1 MAEQGKI
8 RKMFPGGNT
17 TQGPYFLFEYMIRPA
32 TNRIFIIKGGPGVGK
47 STFMNTISREMVDR
61 GYDVEHHH
69 CSTDPSSLDGLVIP
83 QLGVALLDGTAPHIY
98 DPSYPGVL
106 DEIINLG
113 EFWDDA
119 VLIPHRNEVQ
129 EINKRGNMQFKTAFH
144 ILKQSKMAY
153 DQSKWYVEESIDQSK
168 YNRIQR
174 FLVESVLE
182 DMVPNYQTASE
193 ARHLFASALT
203 PKGILDFKDTL
214 ISKDM
219 KVYSIKGQPGTGV
232 KEMIERVAK
241 AVEEMG
247 LYTEQYHC
255 PFEPDKLDMLIIP
268 AAQKVVMNSMQPDHS
283 DPKDIEGISYIGQ
296 VEEIDLGI
304 CIKLDVLAKYEE
316 DRADAEKRS
325 RDLLEKGISHIAKAK
340 AAHGEKE
347 KFYFQAMNYDKVNQ
361 KRNQVLEHILQYT

>member
-17 TQGPYFLFEYMIRPA
+17 TRGSYFMFENMIQPA

-47 STFMNTISREMVDR
+47 STFINSISREMIDR

-69 CSTDPSSLDGLVIP
+69 CSTDPDSLDGMVIP
-83 QLGVALLDGTAPHIY
+83 QLGVALLDGTSPHIF
-98 DPSYPGVL
+98 DPSCPGAL
-106 DEIINLG
+106 DEIVNFG
-113 EFWDDA
+113 EYWDENI
-119 VLIPHRNEVQ
+119 LKPHMEEVQ
-129 EINKRGNMQFKTAFH
+129 EINKRGSMHFKTAFH

-153 DQSKWYVEESIDQSK
+153 DQSKWYVEESIDKPK

-182 DMVPNYQTASE
+182 GMVPNYETAPK

-203 PKGILDFKDTL
+203 PKGIVDFKDTL
-214 ISKDM
+214 ISRDM

-241 AVEEMG
+241 AAEEMG

-255 PFEPDKLDMLIIP
+255 PFEPDRLDMLIIT
-268 AAQKVVMNSMQPDHS
+268 AARIAVMNSTQPEHS
-283 DPKDIEGISYIGQ
+283 TPKAMEGISNISQ

-304 CIKLDVLAKYEE
+304 CIKQDILAMYKEE
-316 DRADAEKRS
+316 RADAEKRY
-325 RDLLEKGISHIAKAK
+325 RDLLEKGISHIAEAK
-340 AAHGEKE
+340 AAHGERE
-347 KFYFQAMNYDKVNQ
+347 KFYYAAMNYEQVNE
-361 KRNQVLEHILQYT
+361 KRNQILGKILQYT

>member
-17 TQGPYFLFEYMIRPA
+17 TSGPYFLFEYMIRPA
-32 TNRIFIIKGGPGVGK
+32 GNRIFIIKGGPGVGK
-47 STFMNTISREMVDR
+47 STFMNSISGEMIER

-98 DPSYPGVL
+98 DPSHPGVL

-113 EFWDDA
+113 EFWDET
-119 VLIPHRNEVQ
+119 VLIPHKKEVQ
-129 EINKRGNMQFKTAFH
+129 EN
-144 ILKQSKMAY
+144 
-153 DQSKWYVEESIDQSK
+153 
-168 YNRIQR
+168 
-174 FLVESVLE
+174 
-182 DMVPNYQTASE
+182 
-193 ARHLFASALT
+193 LFASALT

-268 AAQKVVMNSMQPDHS
+268 AARVVIMNSTQPDHS
-283 DPKDIEGISYIGQ
+283 DPKSMEGISHVYK

-304 CIKLDVLAKYEE
+304 CIKLDVLAMYEE
-316 DRADAEKRS
+316 ERADAEKRY
-325 RDLLEKGISHIAKAK
+325 RDLLAKGISHIAKAK

-347 KFYFQAMNYDKVNQ
+347 KFYFQAMNYDKVNE
-361 KRNQVLEHILQYT
+361 KRNQVLKHILQYTK